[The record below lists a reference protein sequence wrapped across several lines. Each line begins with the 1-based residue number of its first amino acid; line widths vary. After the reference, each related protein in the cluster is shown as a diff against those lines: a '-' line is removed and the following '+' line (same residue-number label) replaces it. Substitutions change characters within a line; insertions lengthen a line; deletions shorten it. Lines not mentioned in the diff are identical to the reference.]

1 MPSKPQNTG
10 RIASAF
16 LLVLGCMDL
25 FRGLAH
31 TFMIHWANDTF
42 AHLDLS
48 VNGNDQLVL
57 LSAFGISNWL
67 TGMLFILIAF
77 KAKALASTAL
87 VMILIAYALG
97 WLGMQYAG
105 VYPESDFY
113 GRFIMMGY
121 FGVCA
126 LGIVWQ
132 QWANQRTNKGATAV
146 TPT

>member
-1 MPSKPQNTG
+1 MPSTPPKTG

-16 LLVLGCMDL
+16 LLALGCMDL

-31 TFMIHWANDTF
+31 TFMIHWANNTF

-77 KAKALASTAL
+77 KAKALASTVL

-105 VYPESDFY
+105 VHPESDFY

-132 QWANQRTNKGATAV
+132 WWANNRANKGATAV